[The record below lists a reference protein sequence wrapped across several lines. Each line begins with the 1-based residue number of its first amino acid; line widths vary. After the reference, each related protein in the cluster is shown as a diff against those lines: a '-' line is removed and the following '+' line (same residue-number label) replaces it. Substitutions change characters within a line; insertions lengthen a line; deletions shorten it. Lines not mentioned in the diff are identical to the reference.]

1 MMDQAFYLVLGI
13 VIGAV
18 AIFLILLL
26 RRLTETVT
34 KLNEIVAQNTAQ
46 INSIVVDVGQI
57 TSDTKNIVGKVNG
70 TVNSVNDIVGAV
82 HAGTKATNVLN
93 IKKMAEYASITWSGI
108 GFIRRVFSS
117 NRKTRK
123 EKSESR

>member
-1 MMDQAFYLVLGI
+1 MDQAFYLILGI

-18 AIFLILLL
+18 AIFLISLL

-34 KLNEIVAQNTAQ
+34 KLNDIVAQNTAQ

-57 TSDTKNIVGKVNG
+57 TSDTKNIVGKVSG

-82 HAGTKATNVLN
+82 HAGTKATSVLN
-93 IKKMAEYASITWSGI
+93 IKKMAEYASITWSAI
-108 GFIRRVFSS
+108 GFIRRVFSA
-117 NRKTRK
+117 RK
-123 EKSESR
+123 EKSQ